1 MKTVKI
7 HSRRS
12 PAVKTNVRSQHSS
25 NSSVGVRNSSFPLSF
40 RPYQQAAFEN
50 RTNGIEC
57 WIWGRQTGKSFTLAA
72 WAIDRLVTRPGR
84 LVTILSNS
92 LANGIELNQKCAAMA
107 RLYEQAFCSN
117 PNLTLN
123 RNLNLPAG
131 DHSPTFT
138 HQNFSPDLRFECLS
152 DEIRFINSDTVSR
165 IKILPAN
172 PRTARGFSGDLI
184 LDEFAFHENSTA
196 IWEAAEPILAA
207 NPDYLCRIA
216 STPNGRHNIFY
227 RLATDP
233 SIPTRI
239 VPRSEAW
246 RQGLI
251 IAHPIS
257 RGPITPEEA
266 RALAVDKRAYD
277 QNYECI
283 FESENMSLLTL
294 DLISQAED
302 PTVGE
307 ICEDLWSPTT
317 LYFFGG
323 TNSTTP
329 TCAAS
334 ALPTV
339 ERENSSLTT
348 NQLAQAK
355 SHLSLTPNHLPLS
368 FDQPSTFNS
377 ASLRPSTFQLRNF
390 YVGVDVG
397 RTQDLTVIS
406 VVEKCSDLFFVRAI
420 LRIRNL
426 RLPAQQE
433 LLDTACRSPRF
444 AAAQIDMTGI
454 GLGLFEY
461 THQLFGGRIRGL
473 NFASSIE
480 LPNFAVRTSH
490 FGLPRV
496 RVPEALAL
504 GLLQLYESKRIRHP
518 IDPLLREDLRKPE
531 RITSGDGRVS
541 IVASRDKN
549 GHADHFW
556 SLALA
561 VDAALRTPAPQ
572 IHIPRLRNIMRIPR
586 NRFC

>member
-1 MKTVKI
+1 MKNTKL
-7 HSRRS
+7 HLPRS
-12 PAVKTNVRSQHSS
+12 PVNSIFDTRNSHLPSPDSPFESRHSS
-25 NSSVGVRNSSFPLSF
+25 LPLALRS
-40 RPYQQAAFEN
+40 YQRAAFEN

-57 WIWGRQTGKSFTLAA
+57 WLWGRQTGKSFTLAA

-92 LANGIELNQKCAAMA
+92 LVNGAELNHKCAEIA
-107 RLYEQAFCSN
+107 RLYEQAFSLN
-117 PNLTLN
+117 PNL
-123 RNLNLPAG
+123 NLTPNLLPGA
-131 DHSPTFT
+131 DSPTFIE
-138 HQNFSPDLRFECLS
+138 QNFSPDLRFECMNY
-152 DEIRFINSDTVSR
+152 EIRFINGDIVSR

-184 LDEFAFHENSTA
+184 LDEFAFHENSAA
-196 IWEAAEPILAA
+196 IWEAAEPILSA
-207 NPDYLCRIA
+207 NPDFLCRIA
-216 STPNGRHNIFY
+216 STPNGRHNMFY

-233 SIPTRI
+233 AIPMRI

-251 IAHPIS
+251 IAHPVT
-257 RGPITPEEA
+257 RKPITPQEA

-283 FESENMSLLTL
+283 FEAENMSLLSL

-302 PTVGE
+302 PTVGH
-307 ICEDLWSPTT
+307 ICDDQWSPAA
-317 LYFFGG
+317 LDLLAA
-323 TNSTTP
+323 NSTSPTP
-329 TCAAS
+329 D
-334 ALPTV
+334 
-339 ERENSSLTT
+339 N
-348 NQLAQAK
+348 
-355 SHLSLTPNHLPLS
+355 LSLKTNHLPLDLDLPLTTNPLPLS
-368 FDQPSTFNS
+368 PYQPSNLEPSTFNS
-377 ASLRPSTFQLRNF
+377 ASLRPSTSSLRNY
-390 YVGVDVG
+390 YVGIDVG

-406 VVEKCSDLFFVRAI
+406 VIEKASDLFLVRAI
-420 LRIRNL
+420 LRLRNL

-433 LLDTACRSPRF
+433 LLEIACRSPRF
-444 AAAQIDMTGI
+444 ASAQIDMTGI

-461 THQLFGGRIRGL
+461 THQRFGGRIRGL
-473 NFASSIE
+473 NFASTVTF
-480 LPNFAVRTSH
+480 PKFALRNST
-490 FGLPRV
+490 LDIAKAK
-496 RVPEALAL
+496 VPEVLAL
-504 GLLQLYESKRIRHP
+504 GLLQHYESKRIRHP

-531 RITSGDGRVS
+531 RVTSSDGRVS

-572 IHIPRLRNIMRIPR
+572 FHVPTLRNFLRIPR